1 MDIINSKDVSKDIFV
16 ELNFWSSIKNL
27 GFECFQGELL
37 FGKYHWSD
45 EGLPVLEII
54 LGLVFKGEE
63 EFRVVFE
70 VETEKDGR
78 WGVIL
83 LELIVVALVFLFD
96 KIFVDLNFGGED
108 DSFLFVE
115 RLLVVDVFEKMSF

>member
-1 MDIINSKDVSKDIFV
+1 
-16 ELNFWSSIKNL
+16 
-27 GFECFQGELL
+27 
-37 FGKYHWSD
+37 
-45 EGLPVLEII
+45 
-54 LGLVFKGEE
+54 
-63 EFRVVFE
+63 
-70 VETEKDGR
+70 
-78 WGVIL
+78 VIL